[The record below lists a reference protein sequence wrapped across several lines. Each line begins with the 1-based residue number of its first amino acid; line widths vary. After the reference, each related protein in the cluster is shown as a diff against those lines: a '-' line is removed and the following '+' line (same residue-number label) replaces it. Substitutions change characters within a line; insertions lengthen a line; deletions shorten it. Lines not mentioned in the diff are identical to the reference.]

1 MIENREE
8 RWLSPRTVAD
18 RLDVNEVRVFRLL
31 KAGALPSVKLGKSRR
46 IPESALLKL
55 MQDSGMQ

>member
-1 MIENREE
+1 MIEQREE

-31 KAGALPSVKLGKSRR
+31 KAGALESVKLGKSRR
-46 IPESALLKL
+46 IPESSLLKL
-55 MQDSGMQ
+55 MEQK